1 MALKVGELFAV
12 LGLNKTG
19 FDKGLDQADGRIGRS
34 ASTMDNIKDKM
45 LTGLGVG
52 LTGLGAASFKFSND
66 FNASMAN
73 VASLIPGNTA
83 RVKELAGAVQSM
95 SMATGKGTGDI
106 SAGLYQSLSAFGD
119 TKDTVAQLTLNLK
132 AASAGAA
139 SVSDAISLTSAVTK
153 AYGDTSTGAIEK
165 VSDLALMTV
174 RLGKTTFPELASS
187 IGQVT
192 PLTKALGVSQEEL
205 FTVFATGTGVT
216 GDTAAVATQ
225 LRGVM
230 QGLMAPTE
238 SMTELFAANGVA
250 SGDAMIKQFGLQ
262 GTIQKIADAAKASG
276 APLQNYLGSIEGQTL
291 ALALAGAQ
299 ASDFTSKTKQMGDA
313 AGTTTAAAKEQTDG
327 INKMGHMWSRVT
339 AIGTVALMKLGNVSP
354 IIMMVGS
361 MVTMVGTLTD
371 LGVAFNMEG
380 LAAARAWV
388 LTLGPI
394 ALVIAGIAAVG
405 TAVWLVIKY
414 WEQITAFFSKLWE
427 GVKSGIIAAWNFIGQ
442 LFLNYTPQGLLI
454 KHWATVVDFFKNLW
468 ANVWSATVSGF
479 GKTMDWIKAK
489 LGIVGDFF
497 KGLYNRVV
505 GHSIVPDMISG
516 IQGEMEKLGGVAMVT
531 PVVKAAD
538 AATSAFQSVGGAG
551 SSSVTGGGAM
561 SSTGGGDSLQ
571 ALIKLQMQTVSE
583 LQKLTNAGAVA

>member
-1 MALKVGELFAV
+1 MALKVGELFGV
-12 LGLNKTG
+12 LGLDSTG
-19 FDKGLDQADGRIGRS
+19 FDKGMDS
-34 ASTMDNIKDKM
+34 ANKKFGLSESAMQNLKDKAI
-45 LTGLGVG
+45 TGLGVG

-95 SMATGKGTGDI
+95 SMSTGKATGDI
-106 SAGLYQSLSAFGD
+106 STGLYQVISAFGD
-119 TKDTVAQLTLNLK
+119 TSSTVKQLEINVK
-132 AASAGAA
+132 AAAAGVA
-139 SVSDAISLTSAVTK
+139 STADAINLTSAVTK
-153 AYGDTSTGAIEK
+153 AYGDTSTEAVQK
-165 VSDLALMTV
+165 VSDLALLTV
-174 RLGKTTFPELASS
+174 RLGQTTFPELAAS

-205 FTVFATGTGVT
+205 FGTMATATGVT
-216 GDTAAVATQ
+216 GNAAAVSTQ

-238 SMTELFAANGVA
+238 SMSKLFEANGVA
-250 SGDAMIKQFGLQ
+250 SGEAMIKQFGLQ
-262 GTIQKIADAAKASG
+262 GTINKIVEAAKASG
-276 APLQNYLGSIEGQTL
+276 APLQDYLGSIEGQTL
-291 ALALAGAQ
+291 ALALAGPQ
-299 ASDFTSKTKQMGDA
+299 AENLTNKINEMGKS
-313 AGTTTAAAKEQTDG
+313 AGTTNEAYKEQTEG
-327 INKMGHMWSRVT
+327 INKMGFTWSRVT
-339 AIGTVALMKLGNVSP
+339 AIGTVFLQKMGNVSP

-361 MVTMVGTLTD
+361 MVTMVGTLKD
-371 LGVAFNMEG
+371 MGVAFNMEG
-380 LAAARAWV
+380 LAAAKAWV

-414 WEQITAFFSKLWE
+414 WDNIAAFFGKVWD
-427 GVKSGIIAAWNFIGQ
+427 GIKAAFKWGLDAIIWYFKW
-442 LFLNYTPQGLLI
+442 FTPQGLI
-454 KHWATVVDFFKNLW
+454 ISQWEPIVNFFKNLW
-468 ANVWSATVSGF
+468 ANVWDATTSGF
-479 GKTMDWIKAK
+479 GRTMDWIRDK

-497 KGLYNRVV
+497 KNLYNRVV

-538 AATSAFQSVGGAG
+538 AATSAFQSVGG
-551 SSSVTGGGAM
+551 TGTMGA
-561 SSTGGGDSLQ
+561 TGTPGAGGDSMQ
-571 ALIKLQMQTVSE
+571 ALIKLQMQTVLE